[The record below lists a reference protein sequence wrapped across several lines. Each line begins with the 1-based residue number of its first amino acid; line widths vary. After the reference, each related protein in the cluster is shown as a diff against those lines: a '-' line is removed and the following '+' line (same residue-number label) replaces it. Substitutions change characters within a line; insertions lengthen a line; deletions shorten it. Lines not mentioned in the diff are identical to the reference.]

1 MAGGEVGWACLEC
14 MSPNCIRVNGELVIK
29 KMYEMKDLIETS
41 YRDHPAF
48 NVNVPCWEVPVEKLA
63 AFNATYSAA
72 RQFGSTLDAA
82 SRTALR
88 QDLLQALDS
97 VFAFFQAQ
105 SADDYEACFFLELR
119 NACIRLLSE
128 ELEWHFRRPQ
138 TGCVALANEQVRQD
152 AVRMQRDRHY
162 FGRLPEA
169 AVAELRNLA
178 EPALKQIRANAAAGR
193 LKRDDLSV
201 NSGFTVRAIR
211 DVLNREFKAMGV
223 LDVVSAFTGR
233 KLRVTG
239 LALELSVPQA
249 TWWKNAIAGLER
261 PPHTL
266 YAHMDETISCP
277 KSIVYLSEVTEQNGP
292 TGCYPGAYE
301 AMQLNPLQEM
311 IGRVVGS
318 VGTLPD
324 SLLKDYYAKQYHQS
338 MNSENFRRHFMRLPA
353 CLRFNS
359 HLGWDVLPGSE
370 LESRLAATERK
381 MTGPA
386 GTFIA
391 FDGACLLHRGGLM
404 QEGERLALQVI
415 FSDVTFTERA
425 VRGVK
430 RMFS

>member
-1 MAGGEVGWACLEC
+1 MLGLKRL
-14 MSPNCIRVNGELVIK
+14 M
-29 KMYEMKDLIETS
+29 ETS
-41 YRDHPAF
+41 YREHPAF
-48 NVNVPCWEVPVEKLA
+48 SLFSFLSWDAPVEKLA
-63 AFNATYSAA
+63 AFNETYAVA
-72 RQFGSTLDAA
+72 KRFGSSLGA
-82 SRTALR
+82 SSWALLR
-88 QDLLQALDS
+88 RDLLRAIDG
-97 VFAFFQAQ
+97 VFASFQAQ
-105 SADDYEACFFLELR
+105 SVDEYERRFILELR
-119 NACIRLLSE
+119 NACTRLLDE
-128 ELEWHFRRPQ
+128 ELAWHFRKPQ

-169 AVAELRNLA
+169 AVGELRDLA

-201 NSGFTVRAIR
+201 NSGSIVRALR
-211 DVLNREFKAMGV
+211 GVLNREFKAMGV

-277 KSIVYLSEVTEQNGP
+277 KSIVYLSDVTEQNGP

-301 AMQLNPLQEM
+301 AMQLNPLQEI
-311 IGRVVGS
+311 IGRVVGT

-324 SLLKDYYAKQYHQS
+324 SPLKDYYAKQYHQS
-338 MNSENFRRHFMRLPA
+338 MNSENFRRHFMRLPE

-415 FSDVTFTERA
+415 FSDLTFTERA